1 MTNVSSIIDGAL
13 KEGRNALLEYE
24 ANAVC
29 ASYGVPVAK
38 VKLAV
43 TSSEAVKNAN
53 EIGYPVVL
61 KIVSPDILHKSDAGG
76 VIVNVKSAYEVKE
89 GFTKIVNNAKNYKAD
104 ANVLGVLVQEMAPSS
119 TEVIVGMTKDPTWGP
134 ALMFGLGGIFVE
146 VLKDVSFRVATIT
159 ERDANEMVR
168 EIKAFKI
175 LEGIRGQPPAD
186 IDAIVDI
193 LLKISKL
200 VMENPTID
208 EIDLNPV
215 FVYEDGA
222 KAVDTRIL
230 IKE

>member
-1 MTNVSSIIDGAL
+1 MTNVSSIIDNAL

-29 ASYGVPVAK
+29 SSYGVPVAK
-38 VKLAV
+38 VKLAK
-43 TSSEAVKNAN
+43 TSSEAIKNAD

-76 VIVNVKSAYEVKE
+76 VIVNVKSANEVKE
-89 GFTKIVNNAKNYKAD
+89 GFTNIVNNAKKYKAD
-104 ANVLGVLVQEMAPSS
+104 ASVLGVLVQEMAPSS

-146 VLKDVSFRVATIT
+146 VLKDVSFRVAPIT

-193 LLKISKL
+193 LIKISKL
-200 VMENPTID
+200 VMENPKID

-215 FVYEDGA
+215 FVYGDGA

>member
-1 MTNVSSIIDGAL
+1 MTNVSSIIDNAL

-29 ASYGVPVAK
+29 SSYGVPVAK
-38 VKLAV
+38 VKLAK
-43 TSSEAVKNAN
+43 TSSEAVKNADD
-53 EIGYPVVL
+53 IGYPVVL

-76 VIVNVKSAYEVKE
+76 VIVNVKSANEVKD
-89 GFTKIVNNAKNYKAD
+89 GFTKIINNAKKYKAD

-146 VLKDVSFRVATIT
+146 VLKDVSFRVAPIT

-200 VMENPTID
+200 VMENPKID

>member
-1 MTNVSSIIDGAL
+1 MTNVSSIIDNAL

-29 ASYGVPVAK
+29 SSYGVPVAK
-38 VKLAV
+38 VKLAK
-43 TSSEAVKNAN
+43 TSSEAIKNAD

-76 VIVNVKSAYEVKE
+76 VIVNVNSANEVKE
-89 GFTKIVNNAKNYKAD
+89 GFTKIVNNAKKYKAD

-146 VLKDVSFRVATIT
+146 VLKDVSFRVAPIT

-175 LEGIRGQPPAD
+175 LEGVRGQPPAD
-186 IDAIVDI
+186 INAIVDI

-200 VMENPTID
+200 VMDNPKID

>member
-1 MTNVSSIIDGAL
+1 MTNVSSIIEGAL

-38 VKLAV
+38 VKLAT
-43 TSSEAVKNAN
+43 TSSEAVKNAD

-76 VIVNVKSAYEVKE
+76 VIVNVKSADEVKE

-146 VLKDVSFRVATIT
+146 VLKDVSFRVAPIT

-175 LEGIRGQPPAD
+175 LEGIRGQPPAN

-200 VMENPTID
+200 VMENPKID

-230 IKE
+230 IKD

>member
-1 MTNVSSIIDGAL
+1 MTNVSSIIDDAL
-13 KEGRNALLEYE
+13 KEGRSALLEYE

-29 ASYGVPVAK
+29 SLYGVPVAK
-38 VKLAV
+38 VKLAK
-43 TSSEAVKNAN
+43 TSSEAVKNAD

-76 VIVNVKSAYEVKE
+76 VIVNVKSADEVKE
-89 GFTKIVNNAKNYKAD
+89 GFNKIINNAKQYKAE

-146 VLKDVSFRVATIT
+146 VLKDVSFRVAPIT

-200 VMENPTID
+200 VMENPKID

-230 IKE
+230 LKE

>member
-38 VKLAV
+38 VKLAA
-43 TSSEAVKNAN
+43 TSSEAVKNAD

-76 VIVNVKSAYEVKE
+76 VIVNVKSADEVKD
-89 GFTKIVNNAKNYKAD
+89 GFAKIVNNAKNYKAD

-146 VLKDVSFRVATIT
+146 VLKDVSFRVAPIT

-175 LEGIRGQPPAD
+175 LEGVRGQPPAD
-186 IDAIVDI
+186 IDSIVDI

-200 VMENPTID
+200 VIENPKID